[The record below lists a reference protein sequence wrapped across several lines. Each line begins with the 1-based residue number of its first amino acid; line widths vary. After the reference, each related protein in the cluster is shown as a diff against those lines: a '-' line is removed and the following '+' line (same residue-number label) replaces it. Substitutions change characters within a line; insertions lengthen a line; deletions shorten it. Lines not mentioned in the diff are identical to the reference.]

1 MSAIRIKNW
10 HEFQHFKDRTP
21 PWIKL
26 HKTILDQRDINAISD
41 SSFRVLIG
49 LWLLASEDHA
59 MQGNLPPVDDI
70 AFRLRMSNAAIN
82 KALQELKPFLI
93 QDDINAISSRYHSD
107 APETETE
114 AKKETKTETDIPAC
128 LKSVSGFESEWQEFL
143 NHRKAKK
150 AVPTKRAKELLLQTL
165 SERPDKSVA
174 ALREA
179 IVRNW
184 TGLKWEWL
192 DKDNSGGR
200 KRELTA
206 SQKMNMSA
214 EQQRKWLA
222 EGAA

>member
-49 LWLLASEDHA
+49 LWLLASEDQD
-59 MQGNLPPVDDI
+59 MQGKLPSIDDI
-70 AFRLRMSNAAIN
+70 AFRLRMSNPVIT

-93 QDDINAISSRYHSD
+93 NDDINAISERYQDD

-114 AKKETKTETDIPAC
+114 AKKEAKKEADIPSSLMA
-128 LKSVSGFESEWQEFL
+128 VSGFESEWQEFL

-165 SERPDKSVA
+165 SERPDQAMA

-184 TGLKWEWL
+184 TGIKWEWL
-192 DKDNSGGR
+192 ENATKHAAGKRTKSIVCNENGVSFR
-200 KRELTA
+200 KEV
-206 SQKMNMSA
+206 
-214 EQQRKWLA
+214 EY
-222 EGAA
+222 